1 MVEIKTSGEQ
11 RLGGTGDALSG
22 DYLLDKVLFDP
33 VGTTAYGGSAL
44 NETGVVG
51 NATTTLTAG
60 YTFAATGTFTATSTN
75 ITNASTTVTVV
86 SANTYTV
93 SVTNGPVST
102 GWVLIPASALA
113 LDSINGTQDQDASG
127 RMPKVFWKVSGRDCY
142 NWNNVTYNNPAI
154 SNAIKFDTAGDNSA
168 AQGEIFFNS
177 SLSTSSGAVTGYQ
190 AYIMLQED
198 AGKFGDNSNY
208 KTLIAVPVIV
218 NDTSYQTFRFRAS
231 DSSTQQVYYRGLR
244 AAALTFTNYEPTLV
258 TERGSKV
265 LSVGTSDASIKV
277 AKRIGMP
284 TFQFA
289 YADTATASASADEYV
304 MGVGESKV
312 FGGVTVKVKAI
323 SADCGSCSV
332 LGPGGVPA
340 CTVDAVSAVIS
351 PDNVASVAVSM
362 PYKVASGMVLL
373 DSEAMSGVA
382 ITVGGPAVNTV
393 TAEALKDS
401 NVDFNV
407 DSVVVKEIG
416 NKIVVAG
423 MTAQDTMAAADQFIA
438 GVKRQ

>member
-1 MVEIKTSGEQ
+1 
-11 RLGGTGDALSG
+11 LSNS
-22 DYLLDKVLFDP
+22 
-33 VGTTAYGGSAL
+33 SA
-44 NETGVVG
+44 T
-51 NATTTLTAG
+51 
-60 YTFAATGTFTATSTN
+60 
-75 ITNASTTVTVV
+75 
-86 SANTYTV
+86 
-93 SVTNGPVST
+93 
-102 GWVLIPASALA
+102 
-113 LDSINGTQDQDASG
+113 SINGTQNQSIVLG
-127 RMPKVFWKVSGRDCY
+127 NYTPKLFWKVSGRDCY
-142 NWNNVTYNNPAI
+142 NWNNVTYNNDAI
-154 SNAIKFDTAGDNSA
+154 SGAIKFDTAGDNSA

-208 KTLIAVPVIV
+208 KTLVAVPVIV

-244 AAALTFTNYEPTLV
+244 AGALTFTNYEPTLV

-289 YADTATASASADEYV
+289 YADTATAADSADEYV
-304 MGVGESKV
+304 LGVGESKV

-323 SADCGSCSV
+323 NADCGSCSV
-332 LGPGGVPA
+332 LGAGGVPA

-351 PDNVASVAVSM
+351 PDNAASVVVSQ
-362 PYKVASGMVLL
+362 PYKLTSNMVML

-382 ITVGGPAVNTV
+382 ITVGGPMVNTV

-407 DSVVVKEIG
+407 DSVVVKEVG

-438 GVKRQ
+438 GVMRQ